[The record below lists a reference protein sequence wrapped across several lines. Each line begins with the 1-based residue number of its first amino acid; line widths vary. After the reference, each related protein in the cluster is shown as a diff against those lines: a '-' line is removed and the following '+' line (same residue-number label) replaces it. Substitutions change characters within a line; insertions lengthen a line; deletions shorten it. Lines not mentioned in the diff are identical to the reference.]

1 MAKALHGAPCAS
13 IRRTFFVLQK
23 MILSASDNPPET
35 SDRISH
41 SSLST
46 KVYDFIRSALANGEL
61 MPGQKLSAR
70 TLIDRLG
77 VSQTPVREAMLQL
90 VAERALTMNRN
101 KSVTVPV
108 LSADDYIE
116 LRDIRVALEGLA
128 CRCAV
133 EHVKDSDIAALD
145 KLHRQMMVAKRGG
158 DYRSTMRLNREVHLG
173 IYALSGRSE
182 LVALI
187 ESLWVRTGPYLN
199 LIYRDTGL
207 KVPKFH
213 EHEALLAALKARDAE
228 AAAEAVVRDIIRG
241 GAPVVDALREGVEQG
256 ALS

>member
-1 MAKALHGAPCAS
+1 M
-13 IRRTFFVLQK
+13 T
-23 MILSASDNPPET
+23 LSASDTLHET
-35 SDRISH
+35 SERLAH
-41 SSLST
+41 TSLST
-46 KVYDFIRSALANGEL
+46 KVYEFMRSALANGEL
-61 MPGQKLSAR
+61 LPGQKLSAR

-90 VAERALTMNRN
+90 VAERALTMHRN

-133 EHVKDSDIAALD
+133 EHVKSSDIVALG
-145 KLHRQMMVAKRGG
+145 KLHRQMMIAKRGA
-158 DYRSTMRLNREVHLG
+158 DYRSTMRLNREFHLA
-173 IYALSGRSE
+173 IYALSRRAE

-199 LIYRDTGL
+199 LIYRDASVKL
-207 KVPKFH
+207 PKTH
-213 EHEALLAALKARDAE
+213 EHEGLLAALKLRDADL
-228 AAAEAVVRDIIRG
+228 AAHAVAQDIIRG
-241 GAPVVDALREGVEQG
+241 GEPVVEALRAG
-256 ALS
+256 AAAQAPEA

>member
-1 MAKALHGAPCAS
+1 MN
-13 IRRTFFVLQK
+13 
-23 MILSASDNPPET
+23 LSASEPLQEASERLAHTN
-35 SDRISH
+35 
-41 SSLST
+41 LST
-46 KVYDFIRSALANGEL
+46 KVYEFMRSALANGEL
-61 MPGQKLSAR
+61 LPGQKLSAR

-90 VAERALTMNRN
+90 VAERALTMHRN

-128 CRCAV
+128 CRGAV
-133 EHVKDSDIAALD
+133 EHVKNSDIVALG

-158 DYRSTMRLNREVHLG
+158 DYRSTMRLNREFHLG
-173 IYALSGRSE
+173 IYALSGRAE

-199 LIYRDTGL
+199 LIYSNTSV
-207 KVPKFH
+207 KPAKEH
-213 EHEALLAALKARDAE
+213 EHDGLLAALKLRDPE
-228 AAAEAVVRDIIRG
+228 LAAQAIAQDIIRG
-241 GAPVVDALREGVEQG
+241 GQPVVDALRAG
-256 ALS
+256 AAAPAENI

>member
-1 MAKALHGAPCAS
+1 M
-13 IRRTFFVLQK
+13 T
-23 MILSASDNPPET
+23 LSASETPPE
-35 SDRISH
+35 SSERIAH

-46 KVYDFIRSALANGEL
+46 KVYDFMRSALANGEL

-90 VAERALTMNRN
+90 VAERSLTMNRN

-108 LSADDYIE
+108 LTADHYIE
-116 LRDIRVALEGLA
+116 LRDIRVALEGQA

-133 EHVKDSDIAALD
+133 EFVDDAVLDALD
-145 KLHRQMMVAKRGG
+145 KLHRQMMVAKRAA
-158 DYRSTMRLNREVHLG
+158 DFRLTMRLNRELHLG
-173 IYALSGRSE
+173 IYAISRRAE

-199 LIYRDTGL
+199 LIYRDTGA
-207 KVPKFH
+207 KVPRNH
-213 EHEALLAALKARDAE
+213 EHEALLAALRARDAD
-228 AAAEAVVRDIIRG
+228 AAAASIARDIVKG
-241 GAPVVDALREGVEQG
+241 GAPVVEALRAGV
-256 ALS
+256 AVPAA